1 LGNFEEKLFQG
12 LKVIPLGILLF
23 DEEGKPVYSN
33 GVLNSFSPTKESLE
47 RLVTSTI
54 DEILKFF
61 LISSENSLV
70 FEKEINKKI
79 IVEITLNKIIL
90 APETKPSVLAIVRNI
105 TEYKK
110 TDMLKSD
117 FLALIA
123 HELKTPLTAIT
134 GPVALLLSKAA
145 GVINEN
151 QAKFLFVIKKNAER
165 LARLLNNLS
174 DLAGIESG
182 KVTLKKSRASILE
195 VIKNAL
201 LEVSMLLKEKNIRVK
216 ENLPQLLPE
225 ANLDQLKVERVLVN
239 LLVNA
244 IKFSSED
251 SEITLAVK
259 VKTDPSGNFLEVSV
273 IDEGVGIKPAYLEKI
288 FEKFYQV
295 ETAQKNQGTG
305 LGLAVAK
312 YIVEAHGGKIWAE
325 SPVIPPTLTQSTGR
339 GSKFNFTLPL

>member
-1 LGNFEEKLFQG
+1 
-12 LKVIPLGILLF
+12 
-23 DEEGKPVYSN
+23 
-33 GVLNSFSPTKESLE
+33 
-47 RLVTSTI
+47 
-54 DEILKFF
+54 
-61 LISSENSLV
+61 
-70 FEKEINKKI
+70 
-79 IVEITLNKIIL
+79 
-90 APETKPSVLAIVRNI
+90 
-105 TEYKK
+105 
-110 TDMLKSD
+110 
-117 FLALIA
+117 
-123 HELKTPLTAIT
+123 
-134 GPVALLLSKAA
+134 
-145 GVINEN
+145 
-151 QAKFLFVIKKNAER
+151 
-165 LARLLNNLS
+165 
-174 DLAGIESG
+174 
-182 KVTLKKSRASILE
+182 
-195 VIKNAL
+195 
-201 LEVSMLLKEKNIRVK
+201 
-216 ENLPQLLPE
+216 LLPE